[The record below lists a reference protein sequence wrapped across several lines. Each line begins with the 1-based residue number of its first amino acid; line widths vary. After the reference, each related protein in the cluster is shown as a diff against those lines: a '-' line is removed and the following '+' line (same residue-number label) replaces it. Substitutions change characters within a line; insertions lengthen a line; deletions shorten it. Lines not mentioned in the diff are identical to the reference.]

1 MFLIFFLTT
10 SLWAQSADL
19 FKDLRTYY
27 KACGVIGK
35 DDPRFDSCNPPNMA
49 QIMANFQKD
58 PKNVEDMKKISRF
71 HMTHSLQAHGK
82 MSLVAIYSA
91 FNTEF
96 IEKKVYPT
104 DLSRFKDAWGYNS
117 KFVITLAPSCKPTP
131 KTSLE
136 LGQKIENTVEE
147 LKVIKKTIEGLKS
160 YPCPDSKKAF
170 LAFAVGV
177 VDPTG
182 RPDVWMMNEKREMKQ
197 ISSSTGK
204 TPFD

>member
-1 MFLIFFLTT
+1 MLLILLMST
-10 SLWAQSADL
+10 SLWAQDASL

-27 KACGVIGK
+27 DACGVVGK
-35 DDPRFDSCNPPNMA
+35 DDPKFETCNPPNMG

-91 FNTEF
+91 FG
-96 IEKKVYPT
+96 IDQREKKIYPN
-104 DLSRFKDAWGYNS
+104 DLSRFKDAWRYNS

-131 KTSLE
+131 KSSLE
-136 LGQKIENTVEE
+136 LGQKIDNSMAE
-147 LKVIKKTIEGLKS
+147 LKVIKDTIESLKS
-160 YPCPDSKKAF
+160 YPCPDPKKGF

-182 RPDVWMMNEKREMKQ
+182 RPDVWMTSEKREIKK
-197 ISSSTGK
+197 IKSSTGK
-204 TPFD
+204 TPFE